1 MEVKSSILTL
11 APGMYIL
18 RHPRGGLAPLSVS
31 RAPARGGAAEGTLQQ
46 ICTEGSGGGILRDG
60 SDCIVMQVGGAPVAL
75 LVAAFL
81 AHPDDAVPALR
92 VDQVGLEPAA
102 ARAGGGAPI
111 VIGGR
116 GISIIGHI
124 ERTGDVVAG
133 QGQPLGQADS
143 GLRLEGFQVMWPD
156 RPADVDLA
164 YRIAVEGGEATPLV
178 KSGKFCGTKGEARRI
193 TELSFLLVGAA
204 AADWRL
210 EGTACFSG
218 GYTLPVRS
226 GQTLG
231 GPSGLEHLT
240 ALSLNVVAAPA
251 GEPADNPWQESA
263 RTKVF
268 RAEPAAAAKP
278 AAAPKKTAGRA
289 ADKGA
294 ANGVAHNGPA
304 RRAPRSPT

>member
-1 MEVKSSILTL
+1 MDVKSSILTL

-18 RHPRGGLAPLSVS
+18 RHPKGGLAPLSVS
-31 RAPARGGAAEGTLQQ
+31 RAPAGGGGAEGTIQQ
-46 ICTEGSGGGILRDG
+46 LSSERSGGTILRDG
-60 SDCIVMQVGGAPVAL
+60 SDCIVMQVGGAPVTL

-81 AHPDDAVPALR
+81 AHADDAVPALR
-92 VDQVGLEPAA
+92 VDQVGLDPAPGA
-102 ARAGGGAPI
+102 AGAPI

-133 QGQPLGQADS
+133 QGQLLGQADS

-156 RPADVDLA
+156 RPEGVDLA
-164 YRIAVEGGEATPLV
+164 YRIAVEGGGSTPLV
-178 KSGKFCGTKGEARRI
+178 KTGKFCGTKGEARRI
-193 TELSFLLVGAA
+193 TELSFLLVGPA

-226 GQTLG
+226 GQALG

-240 ALSLNVVAAPA
+240 ALGLNVVAAPA
-251 GEPADNPWQESA
+251 GEQADNPWQESA

-268 RAEPAAAAKP
+268 RAEPAAAARP